1 MVFVKVV
8 KIEKNIKI
16 SFPLGMFT
24 QIRGTNISQ
33 NGPWVWI
40 SDLLGYD
47 KAPQQE
53 KIEIHDMGQI
63 QAGSIWETTVY
74 CPLSSD
80 VVCTFLSANIVAQS
94 FVPIIKC
101 NV

>member
-1 MVFVKVV
+1 MAMVFVKVV
-8 KIEKNIKI
+8 KIEKIIKI

-33 NGPWVWI
+33 IGQWVWI

-63 QAGSIWETTVY
+63 
-74 CPLSSD
+74 
-80 VVCTFLSANIVAQS
+80 
-94 FVPIIKC
+94 
-101 NV
+101 